1 MENYSANS
9 TKPKTSEQK
18 SQPESRKKV
27 VSGSTSI
34 KKEGAFEKFAHSFV
48 QEDAKT
54 IGNFVWSDVIVPA
67 IKTTIADVVK
77 NTLDMLFWGKSG
89 ARSSS
94 NVPAS
99 RVSYSSMYKT
109 QQASQARNVAQ
120 QSNKTYY
127 YDDISF
133 DTRDDAMRVLKSMKE
148 ELEVYS
154 EVSVAAFFD
163 FAGRSREGKYTDN
176 KWGWTDLSTA
186 DVYPANGRW
195 WISFPKAI
203 PLER

>member
-18 SQPESRKKV
+18 PQPESRKKV

-89 ARSSS
+89 TRSSS
-94 NVPAS
+94 NIPAS
-99 RVSYSSMYKT
+99 RVSYSSMYKS

-133 DTRDDAMRVLKSMKE
+133 DSRDDAMKVLKSMQE
-148 ELEVYS
+148 ELTVYPV
-154 EVSVAAFFD
+154 VSVAAFFD
-163 FAGRSREGKYTDN
+163 FAGRSRDGKYTDN

-186 DVYPANGRW
+186 KVYPANGRW
-195 WISFPKAI
+195 WIEFPKAI
-203 PLER
+203 PLE